1 MDEIRMVAGPI
12 AQRYFDKVEAER
24 EEVRKQE
31 EAELQRK
38 KEMAEAARQAA
49 IAMEAAENGEK
60 ADEVMTD
67 ADKVEP
73 EVEEKWGVWWRVDWW
88 MIQYEVWRGMWDDVK
103 TNRIC

>member
-1 MDEIRMVAGPI
+1 MVAGPI

-73 EVEEKWGVWWRVDWW
+73 EVEEK
-88 MIQYEVWRGMWDDVK
+88 
-103 TNRIC
+103 

>member
-1 MDEIRMVAGPI
+1 MVAGPI

-49 IAMEAAENGEK
+49 LAMEAAENGGNGDAE
-60 ADEVMTD
+60 MTD
-67 ADKVEP
+67 AEKAEP
-73 EVEEKWGVWWRVDWW
+73 EVEEK
-88 MIQYEVWRGMWDDVK
+88 
-103 TNRIC
+103 